1 MAITTNWSVTKLDS
15 DVETNTVFNVHISLT
30 ASDGTNTFEK
40 KFVVGLQHA
49 EDDVFIPYN
58 ELTEQLIL
66 DWVKV
71 KLDQDVERFEEEVI
85 AALSQTTTV
94 QSGLPW

>member
-1 MAITTNWSVTKLDS
+1 MAITTNWSITKLDF

-30 ASDGTNTFEK
+30 ASDGTNTSEK

-49 EDDVFIPYN
+49 EGDVFIPYN
-58 ELTEQLIL
+58 ELTEELIL
-66 DWVKV
+66 DWVKT
-71 KLDQDVERFEEEVI
+71 KLAQDVERFEEEVI
-85 AALSQTTTV
+85 ATLTQAATV